1 MDISKL
7 VRDLIIT
14 QMTKRAENRI
24 RTDDPRIT
32 NALLYQLS
40 YPGVKI
46 KVLQSDETVAN
57 NKLDKIM
64 G

>member
-1 MDISKL
+1 
-7 VRDLIIT
+7 
-14 QMTKRAENRI
+14 MTKRAENRI

-57 NKLDKIM
+57 NKLDKIT